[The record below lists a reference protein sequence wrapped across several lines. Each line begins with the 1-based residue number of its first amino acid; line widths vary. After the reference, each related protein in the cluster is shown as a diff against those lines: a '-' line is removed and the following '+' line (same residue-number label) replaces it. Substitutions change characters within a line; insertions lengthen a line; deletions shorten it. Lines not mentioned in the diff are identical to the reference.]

1 MTEVTESEWGG
12 VETESGSLQKPTVG
26 LSRRRL
32 FGRFWRTAS
41 GFWTGQSKREAWFLT
56 LSLLAIILGQLF
68 VQYRLNVWNRD
79 LFNALEKKDISL
91 VGWLAVLF
99 VPLALAA
106 VAFNVASVWGRLTT
120 QRAWRA
126 WLTDHQIDRW
136 LRNGRYYQLNLVKG
150 EHQNPE
156 FRIADDTR
164 IATESPVDFAFGV
177 TTAVLTAITF
187 ISVLWA
193 VGGAISF
200 EWGGWNITIPG
211 YLVFVAVIYSML
223 TTTAMLFIGRRFVE
237 VAEGK
242 NQYEA
247 EFRYAATRLRENGE
261 SIALLGG
268 EPEERSGLSI
278 ALGRVIMQWRALCGQ
293 YMRTT
298 VVSYGN
304 FVLAPII
311 PILLCAPKYLA
322 GTMSLGEVM
331 QASAAFVTVQ
341 QSFNWLMENYPK
353 LADWTASANRVAGLL
368 VSLDRLEHAEG
379 PGIGHID
386 HKEHEQGAAL
396 ELHGVSVTLD
406 DGTAVVGETQVK
418 INMGEKV
425 LVVGESGAGKSTLIR
440 AIAGLWPWGEGEIST
455 RRGSKL
461 FFMPQRPYVPIG
473 TLKHAVAYPNPTE
486 SLEDREV
493 ADALTDAG
501 LGHLEPRIHDEGVPW
516 ERTLSG
522 GEQQRLTFA
531 QLFIQKPDIIVMDEA
546 TSAMDPEIQERLL
559 ERISER
565 LPNAAVISVGH
576 RPELEAFHN
585 RRLVLARRKDG
596 ARLVADEVLSP
607 RTFAFRQALALLF
620 RRNGAQGGDREGSER
635 R

>member
-1 MTEVTESEWGG
+1 
-12 VETESGSLQKPTVG
+12 
-26 LSRRRL
+26 
-32 FGRFWRTAS
+32 
-41 GFWTGQSKREAWFLT
+41 
-56 LSLLAIILGQLF
+56 LLAIILGQLF

-79 LFNALEKKDISL
+79 IFNALEKRDLAL
-91 VGWLAVLF
+91 VSWFALLF

-136 LRNGRYYQLNLVKG
+136 LKNGRYYQLNLVKG

-193 VGGAISF
+193 VGGALSF
-200 EWGGWNITIPG
+200 EWNGWAVTVPG
-211 YLVFVAVIYSML
+211 YLVFVALIYSII
-223 TTTAMLFIGRRFVE
+223 TTTAMLFIGRRFVQ

-242 NQYEA
+242 NQAEA

-268 EPEERSGLSI
+268 EPEERNSLSV
-278 ALGRVIMQWRALCGQ
+278 ALGRVIMQWRAMCGQ
-293 YMRTT
+293 YLRTT

-304 FVLAPII
+304 FVLAPVI
-311 PILLCAPKYLA
+311 PLLLCAPKFLA

-368 VSLDRLEHAEG
+368 VSLDRLELAEM
-379 PGIGHID
+379 PGTGHIQRSD
-386 HKEHEQGAAL
+386 NGEGVAL
-396 ELHGVSVTLD
+396 QLRGVSVTLD
-406 DGTAVVGETQVK
+406 DGTAVVGETEVA
-418 INMGEKV
+418 IESGEKV

-440 AIAGLWPWGEGEIST
+440 AIAGLWPWGEGEISI

-461 FFMPQRPYVPIG
+461 FFMPQRPYVPVG
-473 TLKHAVAYPNPTE
+473 TLKHAVAYPNPTD
-486 SLEDREV
+486 SLEDQDV
-493 ADALTDAG
+493 TTALTDAG
-501 LGHLEPRIHDEGVPW
+501 LGHLIERIHDEGVPW

-546 TSAMDPEIQERLL
+546 TSALDPETQERLMQ
-559 ERISER
+559 RITER
-565 LPNAAVISVGH
+565 LPDAAMISVGH

-596 ARLVADEVLSP
+596 ARLVSDEPLSP
-607 RTFAFRQALALLF
+607 RTFALRRALSLLF
-620 RRNGAQGGDREGSER
+620 RKSAAAREGSDQQV
-635 R
+635 

>member
-1 MTEVTESEWGG
+1 M
-12 VETESGSLQKPTVG
+12 
-26 LSRRRL
+26 RR
-32 FGRFWRTAS
+32 
-41 GFWTGQSKREAWFLT
+41 REAWILT

-79 LFNALEKKDISL
+79 LFNALEKRDISVVGTLAL
-91 VGWLAVLF
+91 VF

-106 VAFNVASVWGRLTT
+106 IAFNVASVWGRLTT

-126 WLTDHQIDRW
+126 WLTDYQIDRW
-136 LRNGRYYQLNLVKG
+136 LKNGRYYQLNLVKG
-150 EHQNPE
+150 QHENPE

-177 TTAVLTAITF
+177 TTAILTAITF

-193 VGGAISF
+193 VGGSISF
-200 EWGGWNITIPG
+200 EWGGREFNVPG
-211 YLVFVAVIYSML
+211 YLVFIAVIYSII
-223 TTTAMLFIGRRFVE
+223 TTTAMLFIGRRFVQ

-242 NQYEA
+242 NQAEA

-268 EPEERSGLSI
+268 EPEERSGLSV
-278 ALGRVIMQWRALCGQ
+278 ALGNVIMRWRELCGQ
-293 YMRTT
+293 YLRTT

-304 FVLAPII
+304 FILAPVI
-311 PILLCAPKYLA
+311 PIILCAPKYLA

-331 QASAAFVTVQ
+331 QASTAFVTVQ
-341 QSFNWLMENYPK
+341 QSFNWLVENYPK
-353 LADWTASANRVAGLL
+353 LADWTASANRVAGLI
-368 VSLDRLEHAEG
+368 VSLDRLERAEE
-379 PGIGHID
+379 PGTGHIVRS
-386 HKEHEQGAAL
+386 ENGEQASL
-396 ELHGVSVTLD
+396 ELRGLSVNLD
-406 DGTAVVGETQVK
+406 DGTAVVGETQVR
-418 INMGEKV
+418 INQGERV

-440 AIAGLWPWGEGEIST
+440 AIAGLWPWGEGAIII
-455 RRGSKL
+455 RKGAKL

-473 TLKHAVAYPNPTE
+473 SLKHAVAYPNPTE
-486 SLEDREV
+486 SLDDEDVKQALR
-493 ADALTDAG
+493 DAE
-501 LGHLEPRIHDEGVPW
+501 LGHLVDRIHEQRPW

-546 TSAMDPEIQERLL
+546 TSALDGEAQETLM
-559 ERISER
+559 ERITQR
-565 LPNAAVISVGH
+565 LPHAAMISVGH

-596 ARLVADEVLSP
+596 ARLVSDEALTP
-607 RTFAFRQALALLF
+607 ATFALRRAFSLIFRKRPIA
-620 RRNGAQGGDREGSER
+620 RSR
-635 R
+635 

>member
-1 MTEVTESEWGG
+1 MNAIA
-12 VETESGSLQKPTVG
+12 VETLE
-26 LSRRRL
+26 RRRL
-32 FGRFWRTAS
+32 FARFWRTAS
-41 GFWTGQSKREAWFLT
+41 GFWTGQRKREAWFLT
-56 LSLLAIILGQLF
+56 LTLLAVILGQLF
-68 VQYRLNVWNRD
+68 IQYRLNVWNREVFD
-79 LFNALEKKDISL
+79 ALEKRDIKM
-91 VGWLAVLF
+91 VGWFALMF

-136 LRNGRYYQLNLVKG
+136 LRNGRYYQLNLVRG

-187 ISVLWA
+187 IGVLWA
-193 VGGAISF
+193 VGGALSFDWNGRTIS
-200 EWGGWNITIPG
+200 IPG
-211 YLVFVAVIYSML
+211 YLVFVALVYSVI
-223 TTTAMLFIGRRFVE
+223 TTTAMLFIGRRFVQ

-242 NQYEA
+242 NQSEA

-278 ALGRVIMQWRALCGQ
+278 ALGHVIMQWRALCGQ

-298 VVSYGN
+298 VVSYSN
-304 FVLAPII
+304 FVLAPVI
-311 PILLCAPKYLA
+311 PLLLCAPKYLA

-341 QSFNWLMENYPK
+341 QSFNWLMENYPR

-368 VSLDRLEHAEG
+368 VSLDRLEHAERG
-379 PGIGHID
+379 GAGHIRRT
-386 HKEHEQGAAL
+386 EEGAEAAL
-396 ELHGVSVTLD
+396 ELCDVSVTLD
-406 DGTAVVGETQVK
+406 DGTAVVDETRVR
-418 INMGEKV
+418 IDRGEKV

-440 AIAGLWPWGEGEIST
+440 AIAGLWPWGEGEISI
-455 RRGSKL
+455 RKGAKL

-486 SLEDREV
+486 SIADEDV
-493 ADALTDAG
+493 VKALTDAG
-501 LGHLEPRIHDEGVPW
+501 LAHLTDRINDEGVPW

-546 TSAMDPEIQERLL
+546 TSALDPETQERLL
-559 ERISER
+559 ERLGER
-565 LPNAAVISVGH
+565 LPEAAMISVGH
-576 RPELEAFHN
+576 RPELEVFHN
-585 RRLVLARRKDG
+585 RRLVLARREHG
-596 ARLVADEVLSP
+596 SRLVADEHLSP
-607 RTFAFRQALALLF
+607 ENSSLGRTLARLF
-620 RRNGAQGGDREGSER
+620 RRRGAAER
-635 R
+635 KRDLRL

>member
-1 MTEVTESEWGG
+1 VNDTV
-12 VETESGSLQKPTVG
+12 VETLE
-26 LSRRRL
+26 RRRL
-32 FGRFWRTAS
+32 FARFWRTAS
-41 GFWTGQSKREAWFLT
+41 GFWTGQSKREAWFLSVT
-56 LSLLAIILGQLF
+56 LLAIILGQLF
-68 VQYRLNVWNRD
+68 VQYRLNVWNREVFD
-79 LFNALEKKDISL
+79 ALEKRDIAL
-91 VGWLAVLF
+91 VGWFALMF

-136 LRNGRYYQLNLVKG
+136 LRNGRYYQLNLVRG

-177 TTAVLTAITF
+177 TTAVLTAVTF
-187 ISVLWA
+187 IGVLWA
-193 VGGAISF
+193 VGGALSF
-200 EWGGWNITIPG
+200 QWGERTITIPG
-211 YLVFVAVIYSML
+211 YLVFVAVVYSGL
-223 TTTAMLFIGRRFVE
+223 TTTAMLFIGRRFVQ

-242 NQYEA
+242 NQSEA

-278 ALGRVIMQWRALCGQ
+278 ALGHVIMQWRALCGQ
-293 YMRTT
+293 YLRTT

-304 FVLAPII
+304 FVLAPVI
-311 PILLCAPKYLA
+311 PLLLCAPKYLA

-368 VSLDRLEHAEG
+368 VSLDRLERAERGGAGHIRHAERAT
-379 PGIGHID
+379 
-386 HKEHEQGAAL
+386 EAAL
-396 ELHGVSVTLD
+396 ELRDVSVTLD
-406 DGTAVVGETQVK
+406 DGTAVVAETRVR
-418 INMGEKV
+418 IGPGEKV

-440 AIAGLWPWGEGEIST
+440 AIAGLWPWGEGEISI
-455 RRGSKL
+455 RQGAKL

-486 SLEDREV
+486 SV
-493 ADALTDAG
+493 ADEDVVRALTDAG
-501 LGHLEPRIHDEGVPW
+501 LEHLVERIHDEGVPW

-546 TSAMDPEIQERLL
+546 TSALDPETQERLMQ
-559 ERISER
+559 RMSER
-565 LPNAAVISVGH
+565 LPGAAMISVGH

-585 RRLVLARRKDG
+585 RRLVLARREHG
-596 ARLVADEVLSP
+596 SRLVADELLSP
-607 RTFAFRQALALLF
+607 QSFALRQALRLLF
-620 RRNGAQGGDREGSER
+620 RRRASER
-635 R
+635 GGTGP

>member
-1 MTEVTESEWGG
+1 MSEADIPL
-12 VETESGSLQKPTVG
+12 E
-26 LSRRRL
+26 RRRL
-32 FGRFWRTAS
+32 FARFWRSAS
-41 GFWTGQSKREAWFLT
+41 GFWTGQRKHEAWFLT
-56 LSLLAIILGQLF
+56 LSLLGIILGQLF
-68 VQYRLNVWNRD
+68 VQYRLNIWNRD
-79 LFNALEKKDISL
+79 IFNALEKRDMSQ
-91 VGWLAVLF
+91 VAWFAMLF

-136 LRNGRYYQLNLVKG
+136 LKNGRYYQLNLVKG
-150 EHQNPE
+150 EHRNPE

-193 VGGAISF
+193 VGGSISF
-200 EWGGWNITIPG
+200 EWNGASFHIPG
-211 YLVFVAVIYSML
+211 YLVFVAVTYSIV

-237 VAEGK
+237 VAENK
-242 NQYEA
+242 NQAEA

-268 EPEERSGLSI
+268 EPEERSVLSI
-278 ALGRVIMQWRALCGQ
+278 ALGKVIMEWRFLCGQ
-293 YMRTT
+293 YLRTT

-304 FVLAPII
+304 FVLAPVI
-311 PILLCAPKYLA
+311 PLLLCAPKYLE
-322 GTMSLGEVM
+322 GTLSLGEVM
-331 QASAAFVTVQ
+331 QASTAFVTVQ
-341 QSFNWLMENYPK
+341 QSFNWLVENYPN
-353 LADWTASANRVAGLL
+353 LANWTASANRVAGLL
-368 VSLDRLEHAEG
+368 SSLDRLERAER
-379 PGIGHID
+379 PGFGHIR
-386 HKEHEQGAAL
+386 HSEMGEEAAL
-396 ELHGVSVTLD
+396 ELRGVSVTLD
-406 DGTAVVGETQVK
+406 DGTAVVGETQVS
-418 INMGEKV
+418 IGRGEKV

-440 AIAGLWPWGEGEIST
+440 AIAGLWPWGEGEILT
-455 RRGSKL
+455 RHGSKL

-473 TLKHAVAYPNPTE
+473 TLKHAVAYPNPAE
-486 SLEDREV
+486 SVEDLEV
-493 ADALTDAG
+493 VKALTDAG
-501 LGHLEPRIHDEGVPW
+501 LDHLAERIHDEGVPW

-546 TSAMDPEIQERLL
+546 TSALDPETQERLMQKMTEL
-559 ERISER
+559 
-565 LPNAAVISVGH
+565 LPAAAMISVGH

-596 ARLVADEVLSP
+596 ARLVTDEPLSP
-607 RTFAFRQALALLF
+607 RIFALRRALALFF
-620 RRNGAQGGDREGSER
+620 RKPSRSEAR
-635 R
+635 RDSGKA

>member
-1 MTEVTESEWGG
+1 MNDSA
-12 VETESGSLQKPTVG
+12 VETLE
-26 LSRRRL
+26 RRRL
-32 FGRFWRTAS
+32 FARFWRTAS
-41 GFWTGQSKREAWFLT
+41 GFWTGQRKREAWFLT
-56 LSLLAIILGQLF
+56 LTLLAIILGQLF
-68 VQYRLNVWNRD
+68 IQYRLNVWNREVFD
-79 LFNALEKKDISL
+79 ALEKRDISL
-91 VGWLAVLF
+91 VGWYALIFA
-99 VPLALAA
+99 PLALAA

-136 LRNGRYYQLNLVKG
+136 LRNGRYYQLNLVRG

-187 ISVLWA
+187 IGVLWA
-193 VGGAISF
+193 VGGALSF
-200 EWGGWNITIPG
+200 DWNGRTINIPG
-211 YLVFVAVIYSML
+211 YLVFVALAYSIV
-223 TTTAMLFIGRRFVE
+223 TTTAMLFIGRRFVQ

-242 NQYEA
+242 NQSEA

-278 ALGRVIMQWRALCGQ
+278 ALGNVIMQWRELCGQ

-298 VVSYGN
+298 VVSYSN
-304 FVLAPII
+304 FVLAPVI

-368 VSLDRLEHAEG
+368 VSLDRLERAERG
-379 PGIGHID
+379 GAGHIRRT
-386 HKEHEQGAAL
+386 EEGTEAEL
-396 ELHGVSVTLD
+396 ELCDVSVTLD
-406 DGTAVVGETQVK
+406 DGTAVVDETRVR
-418 INMGEKV
+418 IDRGEKV

-440 AIAGLWPWGEGEIST
+440 AIAGLWPWGEGEISI
-455 RRGSKL
+455 RKGAKL
-461 FFMPQRPYVPIG
+461 FFMPQRPYVPVG

-486 SLEDREV
+486 SISDDDV
-493 ADALTDAG
+493 VKALKDAG
-501 LGHLEPRIHDEGVPW
+501 LGHLTDRVNDQGVPW

-546 TSAMDPEIQERLL
+546 TSALDPETQERLM
-559 ERISER
+559 ERLGER
-565 LPNAAVISVGH
+565 LPDAAMISVGH
-576 RPELEAFHN
+576 RPELEVFHN
-585 RRLVLARRKDG
+585 RRLVLARRKHGSRLIADEHLSAENSTLRQTL
-596 ARLVADEVLSP
+596 ARLFNRRRVMEGEKL
-607 RTFAFRQALALLF
+607 RQ
-620 RRNGAQGGDREGSER
+620 
-635 R
+635 

>member
-1 MTEVTESEWGG
+1 MSEALSH
-12 VETESGSLQKPTVG
+12 V
-26 LSRRRL
+26 SRRLL
-32 FGRFWRTAS
+32 FGRFWQTAS
-41 GFWTGQSKREAWFLT
+41 GFWTGLSRREAWFLT

-79 LFNALEKKDISL
+79 IFNALEKRDIAL
-91 VGWLAVLF
+91 VGQLALLF

-136 LRNGRYYQLNLVKG
+136 LMNGRYYQLNLVKG

-164 IATESPVDFAFGV
+164 IATESPVNFAFGV

-187 ISVLWA
+187 ISVLWS
-193 VGGAISF
+193 VGGSLSF
-200 EWGGWNITIPG
+200 AWGGWNLTIPG
-211 YLVFVAVIYSML
+211 YLVFVALLYSII

-242 NQYEA
+242 NQTEA

-268 EPEERSGLSI
+268 EPEERSSLSI

-293 YMRTT
+293 YMRTSA
-298 VVSYGN
+298 VSYGN
-304 FVLAPII
+304 YVLAPII
-311 PILLCAPKYLA
+311 PILLCSPKYLA

-341 QSFNWLMENYPK
+341 QSFNWLMENYPS

-368 VSLDRLEHAEG
+368 VSLDRLERAEG
-379 PGIGHID
+379 PGIGHI
-386 HKEHEQGAAL
+386 HHTNKGASAAL
-396 ELHGVSVTLD
+396 ELKGVSVTLD
-406 DGTAVVGETQVK
+406 DGTAVVGETEVK
-418 INMGEKV
+418 IHPGEKV

-440 AIAGLWPWGEGEIST
+440 AIAGLWPWGGGEISI
-455 RRGSKL
+455 RRNSKL
-461 FFMPQRPYVPIG
+461 FFMPQRPYVPLG
-473 TLKHAVAYPNPTE
+473 TLRRAVAYPNPAD
-486 SLEDREV
+486 SLDTQEV
-493 ADALTDAG
+493 ATALADAG
-501 LGHLEPRIHDEGVPW
+501 LEHLVHRIDEEGVPW

-531 QLFIQKPDIIVMDEA
+531 QLFIQKPDLIVMDEA
-546 TSAMDPEIQERLL
+546 TSALDPETQDRLL
-559 ERISER
+559 QRISER
-565 LPNAAVISVGH
+565 LPEAAVISVGH

-585 RRLVLARRKDG
+585 RRLVLARQKEG
-596 ARLVADEVLSP
+596 ARLVADESLSP
-607 RTFAFRQALALLF
+607 STFALRQAWALLF
-620 RRNGAQGGDREGSER
+620 PRKSARRLGGDETLR
-635 R
+635 RG

>member
-1 MTEVTESEWGG
+1 VNDIA
-12 VETESGSLQKPTVG
+12 VETLE
-26 LSRRRL
+26 RRRL
-32 FGRFWRTAS
+32 FARFWRTAS

-68 VQYRLNVWNRD
+68 IQYRLNVWNREVFD
-79 LFNALEKKDISL
+79 ALEKRDIAL
-91 VGWLAVLF
+91 VGWFALLF

-136 LRNGRYYQLNLVKG
+136 LRNGRYYQLNLVQG

-187 ISVLWA
+187 IGVLWA
-193 VGGAISF
+193 VGGALSF
-200 EWGGWNITIPG
+200 EWNGRTISIPG
-211 YLVFVAVIYSML
+211 YLVLVALVYSII
-223 TTTAMLFIGRRFVE
+223 TTTAMLFIGRRFVQ

-242 NQYEA
+242 NQSEA

-268 EPEERSGLSI
+268 EPEERNGLSI
-278 ALGRVIMQWRALCGQ
+278 ALGHVIMQWRALCGQ

-298 VVSYGN
+298 VVSYSN
-304 FVLAPII
+304 FVLAPVI
-311 PILLCAPKYLA
+311 PLLLCAPKYLA

-368 VSLDRLEHAEG
+368 VSLDRLERAERG
-379 PGIGHID
+379 GAGHIRRT
-386 HKEHEQGAAL
+386 EEGAEAAL
-396 ELHGVSVTLD
+396 ELCDVSVTLD
-406 DGTAVVGETQVK
+406 DGTAVVAETRVR
-418 INMGEKV
+418 IDRGEKV

-440 AIAGLWPWGEGEIST
+440 AIAGLWPWGEGEISI
-455 RRGSKL
+455 RRGARL

-473 TLKHAVAYPNPTE
+473 TLKHAVAYPNPTD
-486 SLEDREV
+486 SV
-493 ADALTDAG
+493 ADEDVVKALTDAG
-501 LGHLEPRIHDEGVPW
+501 LEHLNDRIHEKDVPW

-546 TSAMDPEIQERLL
+546 TSALDPETQERLM
-559 ERISER
+559 ERLSER
-565 LPNAAVISVGH
+565 LPDAAMISVGH

-585 RRLVLARRKDG
+585 RRLVLARREHG
-596 ARLVADEVLSP
+596 SRLVADEHLSP
-607 RTFAFRQALALLF
+607 EIFALRRTLSQLF
-620 RRNGAQGGDREGSER
+620 GRRRVFERGNDLGS
-635 R
+635 

>member
-1 MTEVTESEWGG
+1 
-12 VETESGSLQKPTVG
+12 LQDVNTPTK
-26 LSRRRL
+26 RRRL
-32 FGRFWRTAS
+32 FARFWRTAS
-41 GFWTGQSKREAWFLT
+41 GFWTEQSKREAWFLT
-56 LSLLAIILGQLF
+56 LALLFIILGQLF

-79 LFNALEKKDISL
+79 IFNALEKRDISL
-91 VGWLAVLF
+91 VSWFALLF
-99 VPLALAA
+99 IPLAIAA

-136 LRNGRYYQLNLVKG
+136 LKNGRYYQLNLVKG

-193 VGGAISF
+193 VGGSLSF
-200 EWGGWNITIPG
+200 EWSGRSITIPG
-211 YLVFVAVIYSML
+211 YLVFVALVYSIL
-223 TTTAMLFIGRRFVE
+223 TTTAMLFIGRRFVL

-242 NQYEA
+242 NQSEA

-278 ALGRVIMQWRALCGQ
+278 ALGHVIMQWRAMCGQ
-293 YMRTT
+293 YLRTT

-304 FVLAPII
+304 FVLAPVI
-311 PILLCAPKYLA
+311 PLLLCAPKYLA
-322 GTMSLGEVM
+322 GTMTLGEVM
-331 QASAAFVTVQ
+331 QVSAAFVTVQ

-368 VSLDRLEHAEG
+368 VSLDRLELAER
-379 PGIGHID
+379 PGTGHIL
-386 HKEHEQGAAL
+386 HSESGEGAAL
-396 ELHGVSVTLD
+396 QLCDVSVTLD
-406 DGTAVVGETQVK
+406 DGTVVVGETRVA
-418 INMGEKV
+418 IDRGEKV

-440 AIAGLWPWGEGEIST
+440 AIAGLWPWGEGEISI

-473 TLKHAVAYPNPTE
+473 TLKHAVAYPNPVD
-486 SLEDREV
+486 SV
-493 ADALTDAG
+493 ADEKVVAALEEAG
-501 LGHLEPRIHDEGVPW
+501 LGHLVDRIHDEGIPW

-531 QLFIQKPDIIVMDEA
+531 QLFIQEPTIIVMDEA
-546 TSAMDPEIQERLL
+546 TSALDPETQDRLL
-559 ERISER
+559 QRLSER
-565 LPNAAVISVGH
+565 LPEAAVISVGH

-596 ARLVADEVLSP
+596 AKLVTDEALYPRNHGFRRRLVSLFQKPAAAQKS
-607 RTFAFRQALALLF
+607 RNRQAWRDQQ
-620 RRNGAQGGDREGSER
+620 RRRSAHRDRPSS
-635 R
+635 